1 MIAIPL
7 VALLLLA
14 QAQPEPTPTEIAAE
28 AAEANGEETAAA
40 SFPDTA
46 VVRALEELRK
56 GELMLDAMA
65 LEEMVAASLTV
76 IEDGMRVSGSFAYVE
91 PIRRMRER
99 GSVVKELQFQQPFV
113 RIYGGSAIATYR
125 YLKTWVDQGARR
137 KEQGWCTDV
146 FERRTDGAWILVM
159 RHRASDRPFRV
170 TP

>member
-14 QAQPEPTPTEIAAE
+14 QAQPETTPTEPAAE
-28 AAEANGEETAAA
+28 AAEASEEETAAA

-137 KEQGWCTDV
+137 KDQGWCTDV

-159 RHRASDRPFRV
+159 RHRASDRPSRV